1 MLLGGESL
9 SKTANLL
16 FKCVLAEG
24 VLKLVFLGISS
35 LSSSH
40 CSYIKTTYIHYPYI
54 SIKVGK
60 KQASTHKRKMS
71 IMRENELHAL
81 HTFFVS

>member
-16 FKCVLAEG
+16 LKCVLAEG
-24 VLKLVFLGISS
+24 VLKLVFLGIDS

-40 CSYIKTTYIHYPYI
+40 CSYIETTYIRYP
-54 SIKVGK
+54 SIL
-60 KQASTHKRKMS
+60 
-71 IMRENELHAL
+71 I
-81 HTFFVS
+81 